1 VGDDKTDDGQIGQDE
16 SNPGQAFPSLEESEK
31 NQIDDQKEVEEKS
44 GVMQYQVHIHAVII
58 TCVIIRNIMTYD
70 LAIIGGGP
78 AGAAAAV
85 YAARK
90 RLKTVFITKDWL
102 GQSNVSEKIE
112 NWVGTVAI
120 SGLEL
125 SQSLEKH
132 AKAYGKDIVDFKE
145 GESCIK
151 VQRSKVKGQNDAQQK
166 EIAGFTITTDKDS
179 YDARSILVAAGSR
192 RRKLDIPGAD
202 KFEHKGLTY
211 CATCDGPLYDGQDV
225 VVVGGGNAGF
235 ESAAQL
241 LAYCKSVTLLSRS
254 DFKADPATVEAV
266 MKNPKARVL
275 KFVVPKEIK
284 GDKFVSSLIYTDTKA
299 NKDIEIPV
307 TGIFAEVGS
316 IPNTDFAKDVVKLD
330 QFNRIIVDAK
340 NQRALS
346 SDGKTPADGIWA
358 AGDCTD
364 GMYHQNNIAAGDA
377 VKAVEDIY
385 IWLQA
390 K

>member
-1 VGDDKTDDGQIGQDE
+1 
-16 SNPGQAFPSLEESEK
+16 
-31 NQIDDQKEVEEKS
+31 
-44 GVMQYQVHIHAVII
+44 
-58 TCVIIRNIMTYD
+58 MTYD

-90 RLKTVFITKDWL
+90 RLKTIFITKDWL

-132 AKAYGKDIVDFKE
+132 AKAYGKGIVDFKE
-145 GESCIK
+145 GEYCTRIEK
-151 VQRSKVKGQNDAQQK
+151 NDLGFK
-166 EIAGFTITTDKDS
+166 IYDSAGNSYEARAILIT
-179 YDARSILVAAGSR
+179 AGSR

-225 VVVGGGNAGF
+225 AVVGGGNAGF

-241 LAYCKSVTLLSRS
+241 LAYCRSVTLLARS
-254 DFKADPATVEAV
+254 DFNKADPATVEAV
-266 MKNPKARVL
+266 TRNPKTHVL

-284 GDKFVSSLIYTDTKA
+284 GDKFVSSLVYTDTKA

-316 IPNTDFAKDVVKLD
+316 IPNTDFAKDIVKLD

-346 SDGKTPADGIWA
+346 SGGKTPAEGVWA
-358 AGDCTD
+358 AGDCTN
-364 GMYHQNNIAAGDA
+364 GLYHQNNIAAGDA

-385 IWLQA
+385 IWLQSR
-390 K
+390 

>member
-1 VGDDKTDDGQIGQDE
+1 
-16 SNPGQAFPSLEESEK
+16 
-31 NQIDDQKEVEEKS
+31 
-44 GVMQYQVHIHAVII
+44 
-58 TCVIIRNIMTYD
+58 MTYD

-90 RLKTVFITKDWL
+90 RLRSVFITKDWL
-102 GQSNVSEKIE
+102 GQSNVSEKVE

-125 SQSLEKH
+125 SENLKKH
-132 AKAYGKDIVDFKE
+132 AKAYADGVIDFKE
-145 GESCIK
+145 GELATK
-151 VQRSKVKGQNDAQQK
+151 LEK
-166 EIAGFTITTDKDS
+166 AGGHFSITTTKGTYEAKTVLIVS
-179 YDARSILVAAGSR
+179 GSS
-192 RRKLDIPGAD
+192 RRKLTVPGAE
-202 KFEHKGLTY
+202 KYEHKGLTY
-211 CATCDGPLYDGQDV
+211 CASCDGPMYADQDV

-254 DFKADPATVEAV
+254 GFKADPSTVEKV
-266 MKNPKARVL
+266 LKNPKMKAVE
-275 KFVVPKEIK
+275 FASPKEIK
-284 GDKFVSSLIYTDTKA
+284 GGQFVTSLVYTETKSGKDT
-299 NKDIEIPV
+299 EVPV

-316 IPNTDFAKDVVKLD
+316 VPNTNFAKDLIKLD
-330 QFNRIIVDAK
+330 KVNRVVTDPK
-340 NQRALS
+340 NQRS
-346 SDGKTPADGIWA
+346 SVEGIWA

-364 GMYHQNNIAAGDA
+364 GLYQQNNIAAGDA

-385 IWLQA
+385 LYVHA